1 MFDALVDIELKK
13 EFCKETLSWAV
24 HCGQRHYAGRS
35 FEVRWNFYLNLYCF
49 YKESSC
55 KIYTRRHTYIHTK
68 NKHISII
75 AEILLDV

>member
-49 YKESSC
+49 YKESS
-55 KIYTRRHTYIHTK
+55 IMQNLYEAAYIHTYK
-68 NKHISII
+68 KQTYFNNSRNI
-75 AEILLDV
+75 A